1 MTNATSNT
9 IANNDALT
17 RSAAKAQAVADWRGQ
32 ALSQLTP
39 KIYYMALPVFVMLTS
54 IAAIVFKPLSL
65 IGYALILVSFIAC
78 TFIAFRLSRRD
89 RAIRAQALLTPTL
102 DLEALRGQLNVLASS
117 VKLLVESHDFK
128 DALITKRALS
138 VVYGAIMPILA
149 RGPVTIETAT
159 SPGYPPHPE
168 VDVSTMPGDPSDFH
182 SMHLMRIEAS
192 LQRLQR
198 MVETQDV
205 MIFDETVAHV
215 AGELIPPLRALQHQL
230 PSSPAKT

>member
-1 MTNATSNT
+1 MTSVTSNT
-9 IANNDALT
+9 IASSDAIT
-17 RSAAKAQAVADWRGQ
+17 RSAAKAQAVADWRSQ

-39 KIYYMALPVFVMLTS
+39 KIYYMALPIFVMLTS
-54 IAAIVFKPLSL
+54 IAAIVFKPLSM
-65 IGYALILVSFIAC
+65 IGYGLILASFIAC
-78 TFIAFRLSRRD
+78 ALIAFRLSGRD
-89 RAIRAQALLTPTL
+89 RRIRAQAMLTPTF

-128 DALITKRALS
+128 DALITKRAVS
-138 VVYGAIMPILA
+138 VVYGAIFPILA

-168 VDVSTMPGDPSDFH
+168 VDASTMPGDPSDFH

-215 AGELIPPLRALQHQL
+215 AGELIPPLRALEHQL
-230 PSSPAKT
+230 PSSAITT